1 MYKYVLFD
9 LDGTLTDSGPGI
21 MNAVRHVMEK
31 MHLEDPGAQALRSF
45 VGPPL
50 KDSFERVFGLSGEQ
64 IPEAIRI
71 YREYYREKGIF
82 ENEVYPGIPQL
93 LSDLKE
99 KGLFLGVA
107 SSKPETF
114 VKRILEHFELDGYFS
129 VVTGSIEEGGRET
142 KDEVLAEALQRIRK
156 TEGHQCRGSNT
167 ILVGDRWMDLA
178 SAKTQGI
185 DGALVTF
192 GYATEQELSEQEPA
206 FFAED
211 AAQLYEGICKEPAYY
226 RYGKRAAFQKTF
238 EILAPLLFY
247 WVIRLGVYNLFY
259 ALIVYLFAPTEPLLG
274 RIEVYLNVVATVAAW
289 PYLARCYRRDC
300 APDGSEL
307 QTERKI
313 RRIRQDWPLIL
324 ASSLALSLGLNI
336 VLIFLGFANSSESYQ
351 RVADVQYSVSLPV
364 GLVIYGILMPY
375 TEEVLFRGVLQNR
388 IMKYYPK
395 VLGIFLSALLFGC
408 YHGNPV
414 QIIYAFFM
422 GLSIALVYEVYQ
434 RLSAPVIMHCGANLL
449 IYFLTKQVGFTAG
462 LPALALGSGLVLVAA
477 VTNLYFG
484 RILKERIRQ
493 QRNRIHAA

>member
-21 MNAVRHVMEK
+21 MNSVRHAMEK
-31 MHLEDPGAQALRSF
+31 MHLEDPGEQALRSF

-50 KDSFERVFGLSGEQ
+50 RDSFERVFGLPKEQ
-64 IPEAIRI
+64 IPEAITF
-71 YREYYREKGIF
+71 YREYFRETGIF

-93 LSDLKE
+93 LADLKE
-99 KGLFLGVA
+99 KGIFLGVA

-114 VKRILEHFELDGYFS
+114 VKRILEHFELDEYFS
-129 VVTGSIEEGGRET
+129 VVVGSIEEGGRET
-142 KDEVLAEALQRIRK
+142 KDEVLAEALNRIRK

-167 ILVGDRWMDLA
+167 LLVGDRWMDLS
-178 SAKTQGI
+178 SAKNQNI

-192 GYATEQELSEQEPA
+192 GYATEQELSEQDPA

-226 RYGKRAAFQKTF
+226 RYSGRSAFKKTI
-238 EILAPLLFY
+238 EILVPLLFY
-247 WVIRLGVYNLFY
+247 WVIQLGVYNLFY
-259 ALIVYLFAPTEPLLG
+259 ALVMYFFRPQEPLLG
-274 RIEVYLNVVATVAAW
+274 RIQVYLNVVATVATW
-289 PYLARCYRRDC
+289 PYLARCYKRDC
-300 APDGSEL
+300 PPEGSGM
-307 QTERKI
+307 QTELKI
-313 RRIRQDWPLIL
+313 RRIKRDWPLIL
-324 ASSLALSLGLNI
+324 AASLALSLGLNI

-351 RVADVQYSVSLPV
+351 RVAGVQYSVSLPV
-364 GLVIYGILMPY
+364 GLVIYGILMPF
-375 TEEVLFRGVLQNR
+375 TEEVLFRGIIQNR
-388 IMKYYPK
+388 IMRYYPK

-422 GLSIALVYEVYQ
+422 GLSIALVYEDYQ
-434 RLSAPVIMHCGANLL
+434 RLSAPVLMHCGANLL

-484 RILKERIRQ
+484 RILREGLRQ
-493 QRNRIHAA
+493 QRNRIHTS